1 MRFLILWKSYSL
13 LCPAEKNNNKTDEQ
27 KMFIR
32 FVICGYLLFAISP
45 SGQPL
50 WQARVIE
57 YRVVVGCSEED
68 ELDAFWTIEAY
79 G

>member
-1 MRFLILWKSYSL
+1 MNIL
-13 LCPAEKNNNKTDEQ
+13 
-27 KMFIR
+27 FIR